1 MFPNNL
7 CPSIYYT
14 DRKHKVTALDLD
26 VNPADFVD
34 KSHSIK
40 RPKKVQAALRLFL
53 ALFHE
58 LIYGVSLIV
67 KGGWLRLS

>member
-14 DRKHKVTALDLD
+14 DRKHEVTALDLD
-26 VNPADFVD
+26 VNPVDFVD

-40 RPKKVQAALRLFL
+40 RPKKSKLGSLRFL

-58 LIYGVSLIV
+58 V
-67 KGGWLRLS
+67 